1 MESLLEFARGPLFRL
16 TFAIMLLGLA
26 RVFILDIWGLVEA
39 YNRAGDKSIPWRLTL
54 TRTLE
59 WIFPVKRML
68 NHRPFYS
75 LSAFLFHVGLILVP
89 VFLFAHIQLW
99 QAALGVGWSALPRN
113 WADLLTLST
122 IIFGLAIWAGRIGSR
137 RARAIS
143 RKQDY
148 LWPLMLIVPFVSG
161 YLCVN
166 TSLSP
171 AVYQTLMLT
180 HILSAEIIFVL
191 LPFTKIAHC
200 VLMPL
205 SQLIMTIAWK
215 FPARVDED
223 VATTLGKKGAP
234 V

>member
-39 YNRAGDKSIPWRLTL
+39 YYRAGDKSIPWRLTL

-148 LWPLMLIVPFVSG
+148 LWPLMLIVPFVTG

-171 AVYQTLMLT
+171 TVYQTLMLT
-180 HILSAEIIFVL
+180 HILSAEFIFVL

-200 VLMPL
+200 ILMPL
-205 SQLIMTIAWK
+205 SQLVMTMAWK